1 MKRRE
6 FIVGLAG
13 AAALSVYSPISASA
27 QQSGRPKR
35 IAILMGVKAGDSEG
49 IGRYATLVAGLNE
62 RGWIDG
68 DTAKLEPYWAGGS
81 VASDS
86 ARSNRRCR

>member
-35 IAILMGVKAGDSEG
+35 IAILMGVKAGDF
-49 IGRYATLVAGLNE
+49 RRHRALCHAG
-62 RGWIDG
+62 
-68 DTAKLEPYWAGGS
+68 
-81 VASDS
+81 
-86 ARSNRRCR
+86 CRIE